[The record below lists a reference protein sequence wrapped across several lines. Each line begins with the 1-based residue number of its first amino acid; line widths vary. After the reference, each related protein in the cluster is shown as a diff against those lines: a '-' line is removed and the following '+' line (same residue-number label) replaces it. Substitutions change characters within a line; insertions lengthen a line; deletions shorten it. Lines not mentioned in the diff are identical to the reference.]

1 MSKLKITLAAA
12 RVNAGFSQSDVCKLL
27 HKSPITICRW
37 ENGKTRID
45 EANLL
50 MLCNLYG
57 IDKKYIFLPN

>member
-50 MLCNLYG
+50 MLCNL
-57 IDKKYIFLPN
+57 